1 MRKWGQAKPKY
12 PVRLLNLQDESSRF
26 GNIRFLAYGSP
37 EESRKDKPSMRSNF
51 SALIL
56 IVVGVLFLLSNLGM
70 IPHVWPFLR
79 QWWPLA
85 LIIAG
90 VVMLV
95 ERRGK

>member
-1 MRKWGQAKPKY
+1 
-12 PVRLLNLQDESSRF
+12 
-26 GNIRFLAYGSP
+26 
-37 EESRKDKPSMRSNF
+37 MRSHF
-51 SALIL
+51 GALIL
-56 IVVGVLFLLSNLGM
+56 IVVGVLILLSNLGM
-70 IPHVWPFLR
+70 IPHLWPLLR

>member
-1 MRKWGQAKPKY
+1 
-12 PVRLLNLQDESSRF
+12 
-26 GNIRFLAYGSP
+26 
-37 EESRKDKPSMRSNF
+37 MRSNF
-51 SALIL
+51 GALIL
-56 IVVGVLFLLSNLGM
+56 IVVGVLFLLTNLGM
-70 IPHVWPFLR
+70 IPHVWPLLR

>member
-1 MRKWGQAKPKY
+1 
-12 PVRLLNLQDESSRF
+12 
-26 GNIRFLAYGSP
+26 
-37 EESRKDKPSMRSNF
+37 MRSNF

>member
-1 MRKWGQAKPKY
+1 
-12 PVRLLNLQDESSRF
+12 
-26 GNIRFLAYGSP
+26 
-37 EESRKDKPSMRSNF
+37 MRSNF
-51 SALIL
+51 GALIL
-56 IVVGVLFLLSNLGM
+56 IAIGVLFLLSNFGF
-70 IPHVWPFLR
+70 IPHIWPLLR

>member
-1 MRKWGQAKPKY
+1 
-12 PVRLLNLQDESSRF
+12 
-26 GNIRFLAYGSP
+26 
-37 EESRKDKPSMRSNF
+37 MRSNF
-51 SALIL
+51 GGLIL

-70 IPHVWPFLR
+70 IPHVWPLLR